1 MHTVWKGAISFG
13 LVHVPVKLFTATESN
28 DISMRMLHKKHF
40 SPIQYKKTCAEC
52 NGEEVPMEDIIKG
65 YEYEPGKF
73 VTFEKE
79 ELDLLADEANKEIK
93 IVDFIDLH
101 EIDPIY
107 FQKTYYLAPSET
119 GSNAYTLLKEALKET
134 GKIGIANVTL
144 RSKGSL
150 AAIRVIED
158 CLSMVTMYYP
168 AEIRA
173 IEQVPNLPKNAEVN
187 EKELNMAKMLIEQL
201 TTTFEPAKFENE
213 YRKRLLTAIEQK
225 VSGQEVV
232 TAPEPQRPNV
242 INLMEALQAS
252 IEQAK
257 KTADD
262 KTGESKVRAPRKY
275 TKTNKAE
282 AK

>member
-13 LVHVPVKLFTATESN
+13 LVHVPVKLFTATEQS
-28 DISMRMLHKKHF
+28 DISLRMLHKKNF

-52 NGEEVPMEDIIKG
+52 GGEEVSMDDIIKG

-79 ELDLLADEANKEIK
+79 ELDQLAEETNKEIK
-93 IVDFIDLH
+93 IVDFIDLE

-107 FQKTYYLAPSET
+107 FQKTYYMAPGET
-119 GSNAYTLLKEALKET
+119 GSNAYTLLKKALKET

-150 AAIRVIED
+150 AAIRVIDD
-158 CLSMVTMYYP
+158 CLAMVTMFYP
-168 AEIRA
+168 AEIRPV
-173 IEQVPNLPKNAEVN
+173 EHVPNLPKDIEVN
-187 EKELNMAKMLIEQL
+187 EKELAMAKMLIEQL
-201 TTTFEPAKFENE
+201 TTPFEPAKFENE
-213 YRKRLLTAIEQK
+213 YRKRLLAAIERK
-225 VSGQEVV
+225 VTGQEIV
-232 TAPEPQRPNV
+232 TAPEPQKPNV

-257 KTADD
+257 KTGST
-262 KTGESKVRAPRKY
+262 KTPRKY
-275 TKTNKAE
+275 QKGKKAE
-282 AK
+282 ITV

>member
-13 LVHVPVKLFTATESN
+13 LVHVPVKLFTATEQS
-28 DISMRMLHKKHF
+28 DISLRMLHKKNF

-52 NGEEVPMEDIIKG
+52 GGEEVSMDDIVKG

-79 ELDLLADEANKEIK
+79 ELDQLADETNKEIK
-93 IVDFIDLH
+93 IVDFIDLQ

-107 FQKTYYLAPSET
+107 FQKTYYMAPGET

-134 GKIGIANVTL
+134 SKIGIANVTL
-144 RSKGSL
+144 RAKGSL
-150 AAIRVIED
+150 AAIRVIDD
-158 CLSMVTMYYP
+158 CLAMVTMFYP

-173 IEQVPNLPKNAEVN
+173 IEQVPNLPKDAEVK
-187 EKELNMAKMLIEQL
+187 ETELNMAKMLIEQL
-201 TTTFEPAKFENE
+201 STHFEPTKFENE
-213 YRKRLLTAIEQK
+213 YRKRLLAAIERK
-225 VSGQEVV
+225 VTGQEIV
-232 TAPEPQRPNV
+232 TKPEPQRPNV

-257 KTADD
+257 KAGD
-262 KTGESKVRAPRKY
+262 KDKAKAPRKY
-275 TKTNKAE
+275 QKGKKAE
-282 AK
+282 ATV